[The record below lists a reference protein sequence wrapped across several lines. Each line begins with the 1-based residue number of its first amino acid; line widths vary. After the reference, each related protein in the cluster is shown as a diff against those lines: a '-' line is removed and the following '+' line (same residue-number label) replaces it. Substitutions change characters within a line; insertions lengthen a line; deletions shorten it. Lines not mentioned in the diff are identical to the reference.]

1 MIGQLSKEE
10 VNRKLLHIIA
20 VVLPVLIFYGP
31 IYYDLTRLFMV
42 GLIFF
47 LFIFSLMIE
56 FCRFKIKSFGAWFT
70 SAFGSMMRV
79 DEKKQL
85 TGATYVLGGSA
96 ICSLLSTYSED
107 IAVTAFISLTLFIL
121 GDAVAAIVG
130 KAIGRIRVGDKT
142 LEGALGCFV
151 CCAIVAGL
159 VFPQLPC
166 FVKYWGSDISTPEI
180 IIIAATVSILEF
192 FPIKFGRLI
201 LNDNLYVPVVT
212 TVIMSLIH
220 S

>member
-20 VVLPVLIFYGP
+20 VVLPASIFYGP
-31 IYYDLTRLFMV
+31 IYYDLTRFFMV
-42 GLIFF
+42 GSIFLLLTF
-47 LFIFSLMIE
+47 SIIIELF
-56 FCRFKIKSFGAWFT
+56 RFKIRSFGAWFT
-70 SAFGSMMRV
+70 STFGSMMRV

-85 TGATYVLGGSA
+85 TGATYVLAGSA

-130 KAIGRIRVGDKT
+130 KAIGRIRVGEKT

-151 CCAIVAGL
+151 FCAIVAGL

-192 FPIKFGRLI
+192 FPFKFGRLV

-212 TVIMSLIH
+212 TLVISLVH
-220 S
+220 L

>member
-20 VVLPVLIFYGP
+20 VVLPFSIFYGP
-31 IYYDLTRLFMV
+31 IFLEITRLYMV
-42 GLIFF
+42 GTIF
-47 LFIFSLMIE
+47 LLLTISLMVE
-56 FCRFKIKSFGAWFT
+56 FLRFKIVSFGAWFT
-70 SAFGSMMRV
+70 STFGTMMRV

-85 TGATYVLGGSA
+85 TGATYVLGGSV
-96 ICSLLSTYSED
+96 ICSLFSAYSED
-107 IAVTAFISLTLFIL
+107 TAVAAFISLTLFIL

-142 LEGALGCFV
+142 LEGAVGCFV
-151 CCAIVAGL
+151 FCAIVAGL
-159 VFPQLPC
+159 IFPQLPF
-166 FVKYWGSDISTPEI
+166 FVKYWGGEISISEI
-180 IIIAATVSILEF
+180 IIIAVTVSILEL

>member
-31 IYYDLTRLFMV
+31 IYYDLSRLFMV

-56 FCRFKIKSFGAWFT
+56 FFRFKIKSFSAWFT

-180 IIIAATVSILEF
+180 IILAATVSILEL
-192 FPIKFGRLI
+192 FPIKYDRLI
-201 LNDNLYVPVVT
+201 LNDNLYVPAVT
-212 TVIMSLIH
+212 TVIMYLVH